1 MLDFLQELFS
11 FDFHAPML
19 FNSGLFLF
27 LFYFFL
33 IGYIL
38 LYRDLQARLLYVIG
52 FSLFFYYKSSGYFI
66 LLFLFTI
73 ITTYYLAL
81 WIDRLKTQKDKNIP
95 LFLAIT
101 FNLSFLLYFKYTNF
115 FLSNICAVAGWEFRA
130 WQIILPIGI
139 SFYTFQAIS
148 YLVDVKQRHIPVSNN
163 LVDFVFYMTF
173 FPHLVAGP
181 IVRARDFLSQVRQ
194 PLVFQVGEL
203 SEGFWLIIKGLIKK
217 AIIADYIAQY
227 ADLIYKNPAGYSGFE
242 NLMAMYA
249 YTLQIYCDFSG
260 YSDMA
265 IGIALLMGYRLKENF
280 LNPYRALDITEFWRK
295 WHISLSGWLRD
306 YIYIPFGGNRK
317 GEERQWLFL
326 FLTMLIG
333 GFWHGA
339 DWKFIFWGAMHGAG
353 LLVHKIF
360 SKWAKELQ
368 FNPYILVPLGWVLTF
383 HFVAFLWI
391 FFRADSF
398 YTATVSIDRICFHM
412 DWTYLP
418 YFFKANSLVV
428 YLLLVGYASQFL
440 PDSFKA
446 RLQYAFHV
454 LPFYLKAVVL
464 LTVIQIILQVQ
475 NENVQPFI
483 YFQF

>member
-1 MLDFLQELFS
+1 MLDLLYNFFS
-11 FDFHAPML
+11 FDFKAPML

-27 LFYFFL
+27 LFFGFL
-33 IGYIL
+33 IGY
-38 LYRDLQARLLYVIG
+38 LYVYRNVQARLTYVIV
-52 FSLFFYYKSSGYFI
+52 FSLYFYYKSSGYFI
-66 LLFLFTI
+66 VLFLFTI
-73 ITTYYLAL
+73 IATYYLAL
-81 WIDRLKTQKDKNIP
+81 LIDKEQQKQRKNWL
-95 LFLAIT
+95 LFGAIV

-115 FLSNICAVAGWEFRA
+115 FLSNIYGVAGWEFKA

-148 YLVDVKQRHIPVSNN
+148 YLVDVKQKYIPVSNN
-163 LVDFVFYMTF
+163 LTDFVFYMTF

-181 IVRARDFLSQVRQ
+181 IVRARDFLSQIREPLIFRQ
-194 PLVFQVGEL
+194 EEM
-203 SEGFWLIIKGLIKK
+203 SEGLLLITKGLIKK

-227 ADLIYKNPAGYSGFE
+227 VDLVYKNPAGYSGFE

-280 LNPYRALDITEFWRK
+280 MNPYRALDITEFWRK

-306 YIYIPFGGNRK
+306 YIYIPLGGNRK
-317 GEERQWLFL
+317 GEEKQWLFL

-339 DWKFIFWGAMHGAG
+339 DWKFIFWGAMHGVG

-360 SKWAKELQ
+360 SKWAKDLEL
-368 FNPYILVPLGWVLTF
+368 NRWIIVPLGWLLTF

-398 YTATVSIDRICFHM
+398 HTATVSIHRIVFHM
-412 DWTYLP
+412 DWAYLP

-428 YLLLVGYASQFL
+428 YFLLAGYASHFI
-440 PDSFKA
+440 PDKGKKA
-446 RLQYAFHV
+446 MQYVFQI
-454 LPFYLKAVVL
+454 LPFYIKAIIL
-464 LTVIQIILQVQ
+464 LIIIQIILQVQ
-475 NENVQPFI
+475 DENVQPFI

>member
-1 MLDFLQELFS
+1 MLDFLQDFFS
-11 FDFHAPML
+11 FDFHNPML

-27 LFYFFL
+27 LFLFFL
-33 IGYIL
+33 IGYLRI
-38 LYRDLQARLLYVIG
+38 YQNVQARLGYVIV

-66 LLFLFTI
+66 GLFLFTI
-73 ITTYYLAL
+73 IVTYYLAL
-81 WIDRLKTQKDKNIP
+81 WIDKQQDKKIRNVG
-95 LFLAIT
+95 LFLSII
-101 FNLSFLLYFKYTNF
+101 FNVSFLLYFKYFNF
-115 FLSNICAVAGWEFRA
+115 FLSNFSVAVGWEFKA

-148 YLVDVKQRHIPVSNN
+148 YLVDVKQKHIAVSNN
-163 LVDFVFYMTF
+163 LLDFVFYMTF

-194 PLVFQVGEL
+194 PLVFTQADM
-203 SEGFWLIIKGLIKK
+203 SEGLFLILKGLIKK
-217 AIIADYIAQY
+217 AIIADYLAQY
-227 ADLIYKNPAGYSGFE
+227 VDLIYKNPAGYSGFE

-280 LNPYRALDITEFWRK
+280 MNPYQALDITAFWRK

-306 YIYIPFGGNRK
+306 YIYIPLGGNRK
-317 GEERQWLFL
+317 GEEKQWLFL

-339 DWKFIFWGAMHGAG
+339 DWKFIFWGAMHGSG
-353 LLVHKIF
+353 LLAHKIF
-360 SKWAKELQ
+360 SKWAKDLDLNQ
-368 FNPYILVPLGWVLTF
+368 AIITPLGWLLTF

-391 FFRADSF
+391 FFRASSF
-398 YTATVSIDRICFHM
+398 QTATISIHKIFFHI
-412 DWTYLP
+412 DWAYAF

-428 YLLLVGYASQFL
+428 YLLLVGYASHFIGNK
-440 PDSFKA
+440 PKHA
-446 RLQYAFHV
+446 LQLAFQAM
-454 LPFYLKAVVL
+454 PFYIKAVIL
-464 LTVIQIILQVQ
+464 LLIVQIILQVQ

>member
-1 MLDFLQELFS
+1 MLDLLYNFFS
-11 FDFHAPML
+11 FDFKAPML

-27 LFYFFL
+27 LFFGFL
-33 IGYIL
+33 IGYL
-38 LYRDLQARLLYVIG
+38 FLYKNVQARLTYVIV
-52 FSLFFYYKSSGYFI
+52 FSLYFYYKSSGYFI
-66 LLFLFTI
+66 VLFLFTI
-73 ITTYYLAL
+73 IATYYLAL
-81 WIDRLKTQKDKNIP
+81 LIDKEPHKQRKNWL
-95 LFLAIT
+95 LFGAIV

-115 FLSNICAVAGWEFRA
+115 FLSNVYFVAGWEFKA

-148 YLVDVKQRHIPVSNN
+148 YLVDVKQKYIPVSNN
-163 LVDFVFYMTF
+163 LTDFVFYMTF

-181 IVRARDFLSQVRQ
+181 IVRARDFLSQIRE
-194 PLVFQVGEL
+194 PLVFRQEEM
-203 SEGFWLIIKGLIKK
+203 SEGLMLVIKGLIKK

-227 ADLIYKNPAGYSGFE
+227 VDLVYKNPAGYSGFE

-280 LNPYRALDITEFWRK
+280 MNPYRALDITEFWRK

-306 YIYIPFGGNRK
+306 YIYIPLGGNRK
-317 GEERQWLFL
+317 GEEKQWLFL

-339 DWKFIFWGAMHGAG
+339 DWKFIFWGAMHGMG

-360 SKWAKELQ
+360 SKWAKDLEL
-368 FNPYILVPLGWVLTF
+368 NRWIIVPLGWLLTF

-398 YTATVSIDRICFHM
+398 HTATVSIHRIVFHM
-412 DWTYLP
+412 DWAYLP

-428 YLLLVGYASQFL
+428 YFLLAGYASHFI
-440 PDSFKA
+440 PDRTKKGM
-446 RLQYAFHV
+446 QYAFQV
-454 LPFYLKAVVL
+454 LPFYIKAVIL
-464 LTVIQIILQVQ
+464 LLIIQIILQVQ
-475 NENVQPFI
+475 DENVQPFI

>member
-1 MLDFLQELFS
+1 MLDFIQQFFS
-11 FDFHAPML
+11 FDFRAPML

-27 LFYFFL
+27 LFLFFL
-33 IGYIL
+33 VGYLFI
-38 LYRDLQARLLYVIG
+38 YQNVQKRLLYVIA

-66 LLFLFTI
+66 GLFLFTI
-73 ITTYYLAL
+73 IITYYLAL
-81 WIDRLKTQKDKNIP
+81 WIAKQQDNKKRNVGLLVAIVFNI
-95 LFLAIT
+95 
-101 FNLSFLLYFKYTNF
+101 SFLLYFKYTNF
-115 FLSNICAVAGWEFRA
+115 FLSNFYFIAGWEFKA

-148 YLVDVKQRHIPVSNN
+148 YLVDVKQKHLPVSDN
-163 LVDFVFYMTF
+163 LLDFMFYMTF

-181 IVRARDFLSQVRQ
+181 IVRAKDFLSQVRQ
-194 PLVFQVGEL
+194 PLVFRQEGV
-203 SEGFWLIIKGLIKK
+203 SEGLFLIMKGLVKK
-217 AIIADYIAQY
+217 AIIADYLAQY
-227 ADLIYKNPAGYSGFE
+227 VDLVYKNPAGYSGFE

-265 IGIALLMGYRLKENF
+265 IGIALLLGYRLKENF
-280 LNPYRALDITEFWRK
+280 MNPYCALDITDFWRK

-306 YIYIPFGGNRK
+306 YIYIPLGGNRK
-317 GEERQWLFL
+317 GEEKQWLFL

-339 DWKFIFWGAMHGAG
+339 DWKFVFWGAMHGAG

-360 SKWAKELQ
+360 SKWAKDLDL
-368 FNPYILVPLGWVLTF
+368 NPYIVTPLGWLLTF

-398 YTATVSIDRICFHM
+398 QTATVAIHKIVFHT
-412 DWTYLP
+412 DWAYLP

-428 YLLLVGYASQFL
+428 YLMLFGYATHFVGNKTKMTLQS
-440 PDSFKA
+440 SF
-446 RLQYAFHV
+446 QYV
-454 LPFYLKAVVL
+454 PFYIKAVIL
-464 LTVIQIILQVQ
+464 LLIIQIVLQIQ
-475 NENVQPFI
+475 DENVQPFI

>member
-1 MLDFLQELFS
+1 MIDFLHELFS
-11 FDFHAPML
+11 FDYNAPML

-33 IGYIL
+33 IGYL
-38 LYRDLQARLLYVIG
+38 TLYQDVQARLAYVIG

-66 LLFLFTI
+66 FLFLFTI
-73 ITTYYLAL
+73 IVTYYLAL
-81 WIDRLKTQKDKNIP
+81 WIDQKKTQQDKTFP
-95 LFLAIT
+95 LFLAIV

-115 FLSNICAVAGWEFRA
+115 FLSNLYAVAGWEFKV
-130 WQIILPIGI
+130 WHIILPIGI

-148 YLVDVKQRHIPVSNN
+148 YLVDVKQKQIPVSNN
-163 LVDFVFYMTF
+163 LLDFVFYMTF

-194 PLVFQVGEL
+194 PLVFEPSDM
-203 SEGFWLIIKGLIKK
+203 SEGLWLIIKGLIKK

-227 ADLIYKNPAGYSGFE
+227 VDLVYKNPAGYSGFE

-265 IGIALLMGYRLKENF
+265 IGIALLIGYRLKENF
-280 LNPYRALDITEFWRK
+280 MSPYCALDITTFWRK

-317 GEERQWLFL
+317 GEELQWLFL

-339 DWKFIFWGAMHGAG
+339 DWKFVFWGAMHGIG

-360 SKWAKELQ
+360 SKWAKDLEL
-368 FNPYILVPLGWVLTF
+368 NNWILVPLGWLLTF

-391 FFRADSF
+391 FFRANSF
-398 YTATVSIDRICFHM
+398 YIATVSIDKIVFHM
-412 DWTYLP
+412 DWSYAP

-428 YLLLVGYASQFL
+428 YLLLAGYASHFVAL
-440 PDSFKA
+440 KWKHK
-446 RLQYAFHV
+446 LQTYFHI
-454 LPFYLKAVVL
+454 LPFYLKAIIL
-464 LTVIQIILQVQ
+464 LVVIQLILQVQ